1 MATASS
7 DARAAMRRARLA
19 DFTIAA
25 ELYRST
31 AGGVYRAK
39 HRPSGRTVV
48 LKERLL
54 AAGGGDGGNE
64 VKLFERLPS
73 HPNIVEYLGCFE
85 TPPDRLHLVFA
96 WASQGDLQA
105 LLRQQRAAG
114 RYLSER
120 QVLQWFVPIAE
131 GVLHLHRHGIVH
143 RDIKS
148 LNILVDNGV
157 PKLCDLGVSRHRSQQ
172 TIEMKSFCGT
182 PAYLSPEMAAAQ
194 PYTEKTDVWGLGV
207 VLYELLALRLP
218 FSGANLMEISA
229 QIAKGRFAPLPPHVG
244 APLTSLVRGMLALDA
259 SARPAV
265 AEVLARASAAHA
277 ELLEIRAARQRAKE
291 EEERRRDGAAAA
303 AAAAAAPRPPYA
315 AAAAEP
321 TGGPGA
327 DGGRR
332 DDRPARRRRAARV
345 GARRRA
351 VVGAEP
357 ARRRRA
363 AADGLRQRGGA
374 FHGELGSGAAA
385 GSAPPRAVGARRLA
399 AVDRAAELA
408 REHVLSGEHRD
419 QLRRRV
425 CAPGRRAARR
435 RRRRPERARG
445 AGVRPRAAD
454 RRAVRVERARDA
466 VGRGGDAAR
475 AGRPRQPLDPLHLRR
490 AAAAA
495 DDARPRRRARAAA
508 DRRPA
513 RREAGGRGSAHR
525 IFR

>member
-1 MATASS
+1 M
-7 DARAAMRRARLA
+7 
-19 DFTIAA
+19 
-25 ELYRST
+25 
-31 AGGVYRAK
+31 
-39 HRPSGRTVV
+39 

-73 HPNIVEYLGCFE
+73 HLNIVEYLGCFE

-229 QIAKGRFAPLPPHVG
+229 QIAKEKFAPLPPHVG

-265 AEVLARASAAHA
+265 ADVLARASAAHA

-321 TGGPGA
+321 TGG
-327 DGGRR
+327 
-332 DDRPARRRRAARV
+332 RRRRRPPRRPAGGAART

-351 VVGAEP
+351 VVGAELP
-357 ARRRRA
+357 
-363 AADGLRQRGGA
+363 RGGDVPPPPA
-374 FHGELGSGAAA
+374 SAGGSEAAL
-385 GSAPPRAVGARRLA
+385 STVSSDRERRLA
-399 AVDRAAELA
+399 QRHRERSERADSRPSTGRPSSRASTCSQASTATSSDGAFAHPGVGLRGVGGGGLSEREVQAYVLAQQIAAQFASSELA
-408 REHVLSGEHRD
+408 TPSAEAAMLRAQDALANLSIPSTSGGPPLPPMTPALGDEHERPPTG
-419 QLRRRV
+419 
-425 CAPGRRAARR
+425 APPAV
-435 RRRRPERARG
+435 RPAG
-445 AGVRPRAAD
+445 AGGAPD
-454 RRAVRVERARDA
+454 
-466 VGRGGDAAR
+466 
-475 AGRPRQPLDPLHLRR
+475 
-490 AAAAA
+490 
-495 DDARPRRRARAAA
+495 
-508 DRRPA
+508 
-513 RREAGGRGSAHR
+513 
-525 IFR
+525 F

>member
-1 MATASS
+1 MRHCAEEWRSSAAEAEKLMPKFAILSSGASPHRNTTPPAERRQRAVRKIAPMAAESS
-7 DARAAMRRARLA
+7 VARAAMRRARLA

-244 APLTSLVRGMLALDA
+244 APLTSVVRGMLALDA

-265 AEVLARASAAHA
+265 ADVLARASAAHA

-303 AAAAAAPRPPYA
+303 AAAAAAPRPPC
-315 AAAAEP
+315 
-321 TGGPGA
+321 
-327 DGGRR
+327 RR
-332 DDRPARRRRAARV
+332 RRRRAH
-345 GARRRA
+345 RR
-351 VVGAEP
+351 
-357 ARRRRA
+357 
-363 AADGLRQRGGA
+363 
-374 FHGELGSGAAA
+374 
-385 GSAPPRAVGARRLA
+385 
-399 AVDRAAELA
+399 
-408 REHVLSGEHRD
+408 
-419 QLRRRV
+419 
-425 CAPGRRAARR
+425 ARR
-435 RRRRPERARG
+435 RRRPPRRPAGG
-445 AGVRPRAAD
+445 AGAARASAP
-454 RRAVRVERARDA
+454 AAAPSSEPSP
-466 VGRGGDAAR
+466 RGGDVPPPTASGSEAALSTVARIGSGGWPSATGSGRSAPTRGRRPGGRAR
-475 AGRPRQPLDPLHLRR
+475 ARARAPRRAPPPAPTARLRTR
-490 AAAAA
+490 ASGCAASAAAA
-495 DDARPRRRARAAA
+495 
-508 DRRPA
+508 
-513 RREAGGRGSAHR
+513 
-525 IFR
+525 

>member
-1 MATASS
+1 MAAESS

-229 QIAKGRFAPLPPHVG
+229 QIAKGKFAPLPPHVG

-265 AEVLARASAAHA
+265 ADVLARASAAHA

-327 DGGRR
+327 DGRR
-332 DDRPARRRRAARV
+332 DDRPAPRA
-345 GARRRA
+345 
-351 VVGAEP
+351 P
-357 ARRRRA
+357 APA
-363 AADGLRQRGGA
+363 AAPSS
-374 FHGELGSGAAA
+374 EPS
-385 GSAPPRAVGARRLA
+385 P
-399 AVDRAAELA
+399 
-408 REHVLSGEHRD
+408 
-419 QLRRRV
+419 
-425 CAPGRRAARR
+425 
-435 RRRRPERARG
+435 
-445 AGVRPRAAD
+445 
-454 RRAVRVERARDA
+454 
-466 VGRGGDAAR
+466 RGGDAPPPPASAGGSEAALSTVSSDRERRLAQRHRERSER
-475 AGRPRQPLDPLHLRR
+475 ADSRPSTGRPSSRASTCSQASTATSSDGAFAHPGVGLRGVGGGGLSEREVQAYVLAQQIAAQFASSELATPSAEAAMLRAQDALANLSIPSTSGGPPLPPMTPALGDEHE
-490 AAAAA
+490 
-495 DDARPRRRARAAA
+495 RPPTGAPPAV
-508 DRRPA
+508 RPA
-513 RREAGGRGSAHR
+513 GAGAAHR

>member
-1 MATASS
+1 M
-7 DARAAMRRARLA
+7 
-19 DFTIAA
+19 
-25 ELYRST
+25 
-31 AGGVYRAK
+31 
-39 HRPSGRTVV
+39 

-229 QIAKGRFAPLPPHVG
+229 QIAKGKFAPLPPHVG

-265 AEVLARASAAHA
+265 ADVLARARRRRTLSSSRFAPPASAQRRRRSAAA
-277 ELLEIRAARQRAKE
+277 TAPLPPPPPPP
-291 EEERRRDGAAAA
+291 RRGR
-303 AAAAAAPRPPYA
+303 PYA

-321 TGGPGA
+321 TGGRPA
-327 DGGRR
+327 DGRR
-332 DDRPARRRRAARV
+332 DDRPARRRARAA
-345 GARRRA
+345 
-351 VVGAEP
+351 P
-357 ARRRRA
+357 A
-363 AADGLRQRGGA
+363 AAPSSEPSPRGGDVPPPTA
-374 FHGELGSGAAA
+374 SAGGSEAAL
-385 GSAPPRAVGARRLA
+385 STVSSDRERRLA
-399 AVDRAAELA
+399 QRHRERSERADSRPSTGRPSSRASTCSQASTATSSDGAFAHPGVGLRGVGGGALSEREVQAYVLAQQIAAQFASSELA
-408 REHVLSGEHRD
+408 TPSAEAAMLRAQDALANLSIPSTSGGPPLPPMTPALGDEHERPPTG
-419 QLRRRV
+419 
-425 CAPGRRAARR
+425 APPAVRPAGAGRRT
-435 RRRRPERARG
+435 G
-445 AGVRPRAAD
+445 F
-454 RRAVRVERARDA
+454 
-466 VGRGGDAAR
+466 
-475 AGRPRQPLDPLHLRR
+475 LD
-490 AAAAA
+490 
-495 DDARPRRRARAAA
+495 
-508 DRRPA
+508 
-513 RREAGGRGSAHR
+513 E
-525 IFR
+525 

>member
-1 MATASS
+1 MAAESS

-85 TPPDRLHLVFA
+85 TPPDRLHLAFA

-229 QIAKGRFAPLPPHVG
+229 QIAKGKFAPLPPHVG

-303 AAAAAAPRPPYA
+303 AAAAAAPRPPCA

-327 DGGRR
+327 DGRR
-332 DDRPARRRRAARV
+332 DDRPAARAGTARA
-345 GARRRA
+345 GRRRA

-363 AADGLRQRGGA
+363 AAAG
-374 FHGELGSGAAA
+374 AA
-385 GSAPPRAVGARRLA
+385 GSEAALSTVSSDRERRLA
-399 AVDRAAELA
+399 QRHRERSERADSRPSTGRPSSRASTCPQA
-408 REHVLSGEHRD
+408 STATSSDGAFAHPGVG
-419 QLRRRV
+419 LRGV
-425 CAPGRRAARR
+425 GGGA
-435 RRRRPERARG
+435 PERARG

-490 AAAAA
+490 AAAAMTPA
-495 DDARPRRRARAAA
+495 LGDEHERPPTGAPPAV
-508 DRRPA
+508 RPA
-513 RREAGGRGSAHR
+513 ARVRRTGFLDE
-525 IFR
+525 

>member
-1 MATASS
+1 MAAESS

-229 QIAKGRFAPLPPHVG
+229 QIAKGKFAPLPPHVG

-265 AEVLARASAAHA
+265 ADVLARASAAHA
-277 ELLEIRAARQRAKE
+277 ELLEIRAARQRA
-291 EEERRRDGAAAA
+291 R
-303 AAAAAAPRPPYA
+303 
-315 AAAAEP
+315 
-321 TGGPGA
+321 
-327 DGGRR
+327 
-332 DDRPARRRRAARV
+332 
-345 GARRRA
+345 
-351 VVGAEP
+351 
-357 ARRRRA
+357 
-363 AADGLRQRGGA
+363 RQRG
-374 FHGELGSGAAA
+374 HG
-385 GSAPPRAVGARRLA
+385 
-399 AVDRAAELA
+399 
-408 REHVLSGEHRD
+408 
-419 QLRRRV
+419 
-425 CAPGRRAARR
+425 
-435 RRRRPERARG
+435 
-445 AGVRPRAAD
+445 
-454 RRAVRVERARDA
+454 
-466 VGRGGDAAR
+466 
-475 AGRPRQPLDPLHLRR
+475 PL
-490 AAAAA
+490 
-495 DDARPRRRARAAA
+495 
-508 DRRPA
+508 
-513 RREAGGRGSAHR
+513 
-525 IFR
+525 